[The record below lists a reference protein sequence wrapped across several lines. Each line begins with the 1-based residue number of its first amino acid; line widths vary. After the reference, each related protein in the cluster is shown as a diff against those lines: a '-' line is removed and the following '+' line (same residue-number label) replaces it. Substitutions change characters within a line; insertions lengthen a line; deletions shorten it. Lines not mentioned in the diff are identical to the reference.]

1 VVVDSALVSASMI
14 GIVLGA
20 AMFVEFINL
29 TGVHKGLEE
38 LVKSSG
44 ASPFG
49 VILIIIAIYIVLG
62 CLLESLSLILITVP
76 IFFPIVIGLGYDPVW
91 FGIIVVVA
99 TEIGLITPPIG
110 VNLFVIRS
118 VASDIAMKTIVQG
131 MLPFITVDILRIGL
145 LAAVPALSLWMP
157 ELLFGAG

>member
-1 VVVDSALVSASMI
+1 M
-14 GIVLGA
+14 
-20 AMFVEFINL
+20 
-29 TGVHKGLEE
+29 
-38 LVKSSG
+38 
-44 ASPFG
+44 
-49 VILIIIAIYIVLG
+49 ILIIIAIYIVLG

-131 MLPFITVDILRIGL
+131 MLPFITMDMLRVGL
-145 LAAVPALSLWMP
+145 LAALPPLALWLP